1 MAGLARWHRR
11 RYIRHVTRHIVA
23 ANNWLVLGKPASSPA
38 ALPPL
43 SSSQTAMLGRL
54 EAMASTWIRLGSG
67 PKRGLD
73 RSVEKFDSV
82 LLQLEELQHK
92 SAQLFSQMQ
101 PYSKPGRRG
110 AAAAAREPETAFPHQ
125 CYKGVSKPIDPFLLS
140 FDDPPR
146 FQAEKFLVDPLWRAG
161 FKDSRVFRRHENE
174 WPRPKV
180 ARVQAPLDKQ
190 LQLYKKWDDVEC
202 LHLVPASSSEYR
214 YRCGLFS
221 VYESIR
227 ATPSTGRSSTP
238 FPRILVLIRCRRQPF
253 R

>member
-1 MAGLARWHRR
+1 MAGLARWRRR

-82 LLQLEELQHK
+82 LLQLEELQHM

-101 PYSKPGRRG
+101 PYSMPGRRG
-110 AAAAAREPETAFPHQ
+110 AAAAAREPETAFPTNVT
-125 CYKGVSKPIDPFLLS
+125 KASVSPSTLS
-140 FDDPPR
+140 GSPLTTPLGSRPR
-146 FQAEKFLVDPLWRAG
+146 SSLWTHCGELALKIPGFSAGMRTSGLDRRLPG
-161 FKDSRVFRRHENE
+161 FK
-174 WPRPKV
+174 
-180 ARVQAPLDKQ
+180 L
-190 LQLYKKWDDVEC
+190 L
-202 LHLVPASSSEYR
+202 
-214 YRCGLFS
+214 
-221 VYESIR
+221 
-227 ATPSTGRSSTP
+227 
-238 FPRILVLIRCRRQPF
+238 
-253 R
+253 